1 MKKITSILAWILPI
15 YLGMILIVSSIV
27 LQNTF
32 YKYLILSNF
41 DANSNFTIVESNWHP
56 LKPSIYL
63 KDINLINKEQR
74 LFVKDLWLEFSLMNL
89 LRGNLIS
96 KINISE
102 IEANYFQGNEEET
115 LNFKGSLNFLTKIKE
130 LNLRNINISDG
141 NKILMKGRL
150 SFVRDKDGPS
160 LELKLLDKKSN
171 SMLVKVLSEE
181 NTSGALL
188 RGHLSA
194 SNFLVSQKLIS
205 QFCKNCDFDGEIN
218 SFINFSFLQNELL
231 NLRGNFDAS
240 LSKSLLG
247 INAFS
252 SSFNLKDSDSYLL
265 QVSSFL
271 NYDNTLR
278 VPDFFVDLDFK
289 NPVFIFPKIDLSK
302 TKIINLL
309 IQNYGLDIN
318 VKGELIDSFI
328 DLNSD
333 LFRSSFKDIEILSEV
348 INVQGL
354 AGQIKLDDGKSII
367 KISSPRVS
375 VTAKNFLDER
385 LSFDEFNSY
394 INFNI
399 SSLGLEVFPSVFS
412 GVFNEERLN
421 GLFDLK
427 PVPVTSLGDLNLRIR
442 AEKINH
448 NSAFLLFPNT
458 PYLSGTKQTLK
469 SLIGCGSAE
478 GADLIYRGPVDRIYK
493 DNSATFGLIGSAEN
507 MCININSYKI
517 RDVSGDFRVND
528 FNFLGDLKRGNFLGS
543 NIDAK
548 IQTYKN
554 EDNYFFR
561 IEGNASGPFSSIIGL
576 FEGEESQLTD
586 VEGLHLTNY
595 IYHSPLTRK
604 IELLSSSSNLK
615 ISTEIK
621 KGGFD
626 ISPLDFNIKN
636 IFSSIQ
642 YDSADGLKEA
652 FLSLKLNSIPLS
664 FEIANNLSS
673 PNYSVFSA
681 KEIVQLRKFIPKSLE
696 DKITGASQVFI
707 DINVPSFKKGAKIK
721 KSFIEFSS
729 DLIGTNISLLDPF
742 YKSKD
747 EEISFNFQYYP
758 SYTKD
763 YSRLR
768 FKYGDVLR
776 GKLDLSLEEKQGYL
790 IAGAEK
796 QSITTEQGIISLIGT
811 FEKFDLGLLNLD
823 SQTFD
828 DQSINFNIKNLVIKE
843 VKYSDFIIPRSRI
856 YSEKSKEYFALNV
869 SNDDFAGKIYI
880 PKVKGLRPLLNLDFL
895 KIDLNDSL
903 GDSTFLNIYNNL
915 TTSFSFETDLLILNS
930 NNYGKWKFDV
940 EPSSDLIKLNNLEG
954 IYGKWG
960 LTSTSDGIASLE
972 ITKAIL
978 GWQTSLKSKIY
989 SGSPEKGF
997 KQFGINPNF
1006 EMDTISTDVDIYWNS
1021 LPWQISYKD
1030 ILGEVSVNIS
1040 GLLIQDR
1047 EEIPTPNNLLRL
1059 INIFNITD
1067 SFEKVT
1073 NLDFRKLYQSG
1084 FGSDSVRGNFKI
1096 AKNSISIS
1104 KPLIFR
1110 SGSSEFRWEG
1120 RIDKDDTGSF
1130 TNLNLEVVMT
1140 LPLREYLPAYAFLLG
1155 GPVTAGIVYI
1165 AGKAFERNLDQLS
1178 SGAWTVRGTLS
1189 DPKTDFSGWFETSK
1203 E

>member
-385 LSFDEFNSY
+385 LSFD
-394 INFNI
+394 
-399 SSLGLEVFPSVFS
+399 
-412 GVFNEERLN
+412 
-421 GLFDLK
+421 
-427 PVPVTSLGDLNLRIR
+427 
-442 AEKINH
+442 
-448 NSAFLLFPNT
+448 
-458 PYLSGTKQTLK
+458 
-469 SLIGCGSAE
+469 
-478 GADLIYRGPVDRIYK
+478 
-493 DNSATFGLIGSAEN
+493 
-507 MCININSYKI
+507 
-517 RDVSGDFRVND
+517 
-528 FNFLGDLKRGNFLGS
+528 
-543 NIDAK
+543 
-548 IQTYKN
+548 
-554 EDNYFFR
+554 
-561 IEGNASGPFSSIIGL
+561 
-576 FEGEESQLTD
+576 
-586 VEGLHLTNY
+586 
-595 IYHSPLTRK
+595 
-604 IELLSSSSNLK
+604 
-615 ISTEIK
+615 
-621 KGGFD
+621 
-626 ISPLDFNIKN
+626 
-636 IFSSIQ
+636 
-642 YDSADGLKEA
+642 
-652 FLSLKLNSIPLS
+652 
-664 FEIANNLSS
+664 
-673 PNYSVFSA
+673 
-681 KEIVQLRKFIPKSLE
+681 
-696 DKITGASQVFI
+696 
-707 DINVPSFKKGAKIK
+707 
-721 KSFIEFSS
+721 
-729 DLIGTNISLLDPF
+729 
-742 YKSKD
+742 
-747 EEISFNFQYYP
+747 
-758 SYTKD
+758 
-763 YSRLR
+763 
-768 FKYGDVLR
+768 
-776 GKLDLSLEEKQGYL
+776 
-790 IAGAEK
+790 
-796 QSITTEQGIISLIGT
+796 
-811 FEKFDLGLLNLD
+811 
-823 SQTFD
+823 
-828 DQSINFNIKNLVIKE
+828 
-843 VKYSDFIIPRSRI
+843 
-856 YSEKSKEYFALNV
+856 
-869 SNDDFAGKIYI
+869 
-880 PKVKGLRPLLNLDFL
+880 
-895 KIDLNDSL
+895 
-903 GDSTFLNIYNNL
+903 
-915 TTSFSFETDLLILNS
+915 
-930 NNYGKWKFDV
+930 
-940 EPSSDLIKLNNLEG
+940 
-954 IYGKWG
+954 
-960 LTSTSDGIASLE
+960 
-972 ITKAIL
+972 
-978 GWQTSLKSKIY
+978 
-989 SGSPEKGF
+989 
-997 KQFGINPNF
+997 
-1006 EMDTISTDVDIYWNS
+1006 
-1021 LPWQISYKD
+1021 
-1030 ILGEVSVNIS
+1030 
-1040 GLLIQDR
+1040 
-1047 EEIPTPNNLLRL
+1047 
-1059 INIFNITD
+1059 
-1067 SFEKVT
+1067 
-1073 NLDFRKLYQSG
+1073 
-1084 FGSDSVRGNFKI
+1084 
-1096 AKNSISIS
+1096 
-1104 KPLIFR
+1104 
-1110 SGSSEFRWEG
+1110 
-1120 RIDKDDTGSF
+1120 
-1130 TNLNLEVVMT
+1130 
-1140 LPLREYLPAYAFLLG
+1140 
-1155 GPVTAGIVYI
+1155 
-1165 AGKAFERNLDQLS
+1165 
-1178 SGAWTVRGTLS
+1178 
-1189 DPKTDFSGWFETSK
+1189 
-1203 E
+1203 